1 MGKIRIYGERSEAP
15 SVLEEENRRL
25 AKEVAKEG
33 FVLLENDGVLPLNT
47 RRYPYLE
54 REHVLR
60 SRVVPAV
67 VMCMKD
73 TV

>member
-33 FVLLENDGVLPLNT
+33 FVLLENDGVLPLKHKKVSLFGAGA
-47 RRYPYLE
+47 RL
-54 REHVLR
+54 
-60 SRVVPAV
+60 
-67 VMCMKD
+67 
-73 TV
+73 TVKGGSGQW